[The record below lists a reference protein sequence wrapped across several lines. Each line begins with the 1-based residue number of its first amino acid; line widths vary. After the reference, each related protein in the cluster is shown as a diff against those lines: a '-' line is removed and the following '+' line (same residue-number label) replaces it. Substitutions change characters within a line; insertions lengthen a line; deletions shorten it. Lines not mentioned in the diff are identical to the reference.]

1 MMYPGVMPDYM
12 GWMMFGSY
20 LFWIAIIALAAFAL
34 VRFSRTTDTRSSARS
49 ILEERFARGE
59 INEEEFR
66 ARLGLLRAS

>member
-1 MMYPGVMPDYM
+1 MMYPGAMPDYM

-20 LFWIAIIALAAFAL
+20 LFWIAIIALAVFAL
-34 VRFSRTTDTRSSARS
+34 VRLTRTADTRSSARS